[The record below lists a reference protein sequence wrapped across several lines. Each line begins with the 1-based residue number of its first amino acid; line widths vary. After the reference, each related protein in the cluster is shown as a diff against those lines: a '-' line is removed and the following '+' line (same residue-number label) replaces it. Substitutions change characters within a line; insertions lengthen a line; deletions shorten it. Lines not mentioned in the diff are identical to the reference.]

1 MNTKTLFSLIVIFL
15 VSLLTG
21 CASVVPMPTQEGSM
35 PPQMKSVE
43 YYKTHLPEVIKKA
56 EVTGDAATQYELAY
70 VYGNYWYGVYD
81 HPKHMYWIEK
91 AAAQDNLPALCA
103 MSNKYYSGNPTIPKD
118 VAVGDKL
125 ASRAY
130 SIYIS
135 KPKSAWS
142 TYDINQISGAL
153 LGRGTNAKTKELSKQ
168 YICLAKSLSPASEN
182 YIYSINKQIRE
193 RNIKCD

>member
-1 MNTKTLFSLIVIFL
+1 MNAKTLFSLIAIFL

-56 EVTGDAATQYELAY
+56 EATGDAATQVELAY
-70 VYGNYWYGVYD
+70 VYGNTWYNVVD
-81 HPKHMYWIEK
+81 LDKHKFWLDK
-91 AAAQDNLPALCA
+91 AAAQNNLPAVCA
-103 MSNKYYSGNPTIPKD
+103 LGVQFYAGRSRKKD
-118 VAVGDKL
+118 FIL
-125 ASRAY
+125 ADSLVSKAY
-130 SIYIS
+130 SIYMS
-135 KPKSAWS
+135 KPKSEWS
-142 TYDINQISGAL
+142 TYDINQMSGAL
-153 LGRGTNAKTKELSKQ
+153 LKRGEVAKTKDLAKQ
-168 YICLAKSLSPASEN
+168 DLCLAKSLSPTSEL